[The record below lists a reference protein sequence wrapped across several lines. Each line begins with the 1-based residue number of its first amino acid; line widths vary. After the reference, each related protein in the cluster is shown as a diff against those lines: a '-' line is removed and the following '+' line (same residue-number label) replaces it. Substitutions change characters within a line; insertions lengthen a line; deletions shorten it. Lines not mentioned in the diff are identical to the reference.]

1 MTLLSMCQDV
11 AAEVLIPKPSS
22 ITSNNTADGRLL
34 LALANRG
41 GYDLMKA
48 HTWTELTKEA
58 TYTASGSTASDTVA
72 NVVGDS
78 DYDRLIAD
86 TLWHRTDNEPMYIA
100 DAKMWQKLQ
109 SSTVATNT
117 LNVIR
122 RRGNNFLFEPALAD
136 GAQIAFEYISTEWA
150 ESSGGSAQTKF
161 ENDSD
166 VTVLPERLHALD
178 LKWRVLHAKGRAYAE
193 AKSEFLAELIK
204 EANKDGG
211 NQTDNMFINDNEL
224 VGNIP
229 DSITV

>member
-1 MTLLSMCQDV
+1 MTLLTMCQDV
-11 AAEVLIPKPSS
+11 AAEVLIPKPTS

-48 HTWTELTKEA
+48 HTWAVLTKEA
-58 TYTASGSTASDTVA
+58 TYTASGSTSSDTVA

-86 TLWHRTDNEPMYIA
+86 TLWHRTDNRRMYIA
-100 DAKMWQKLQ
+100 DAKLWQKLQ
-109 SSTVATNT
+109 SSTTASNT
-117 LNVIR
+117 LPIIR

-136 GAQIAFEYISTEWA
+136 SDVIAFEYISTEWA
-150 ESSGGSAQTKF
+150 ESSLGAAQTKF
-161 ENDSD
+161 QADTD